1 MNQFIENKAIQNDN
15 YLSQMTNSKNKSK
28 LINYN
33 WDLSGSLADTHKK
46 FNETSEKIQ
55 LARNAE
61 NEMMALKQTINNNIH
76 VADYLSDKKQFPNI
90 NTKSQ
95 IININNNEFKE
106 KQILVNRL
114 IYIINFILFSIGL
127 GILLVLNVITFR
139 FLGIMF
145 FIGFLLLLYTLFTS
159 GSFLRAY
166 GETSTKIA
174 KEITKD
180 VIDIAAPQKTC
191 PSECQPKR
199 KIYANPNFDTI
210 NRKNKYNK
218 ICNNNNINYINYAK
232 YKPYEY
238 DKYETNENDYKDCE
252 IGYGGT

>member
-1 MNQFIENKAIQNDN
+1 MNQFIENRAIQNDN
-15 YLSQMTNSKNKSK
+15 YLSQINNKNKSK
-28 LINYN
+28 LTNYN
-33 WDLSGSLADTHKK
+33 WDLPGSLADAHKR

-55 LARNAE
+55 LAKNAE

-76 VADYLSDKKQFPNI
+76 VADYLSDKKKMPNI

-166 GETSTKIA
+166 GETSMKIA

-199 KIYANPNFDTI
+199 KIYANPNFDII
-210 NRKNKYNK
+210 NTKNKYNK
-218 ICNNNNINYINYAK
+218 ICNNINIDG
-232 YKPYEY
+232 PYEY
-238 DKYETNENDYKDCE
+238 DKYEINENDYKDCE
-252 IGYGGT
+252 IGYEGI